1 MLSFPTPRVTGIF
14 AGIFD
19 IIITRFNMKNLFS
32 ILFLLFALAVTT
44 AQAQTVAIT
53 PSSLE
58 LIGTSA
64 VTRSFYDLD
73 DVYLKYKTGT
83 ITIYEAATGS
93 QIFSGDTSEV
103 TVTSASHWGAKAAK
117 LTSWYQ
123 HVTKTDGYRYWLPKR
138 GLQMVYK
145 TSDTSVK
152 LVHGVTKKLLI
163 STALDSVKIS
173 GVTTVSNILT
183 YLRGQYFLEGNRDRL
198 GIGAAPTVATGAAAG
213 TSPTATIAG
222 TATDFKVTLTTG
234 TTAASSGVLFTVTL
248 PVTYPTGT
256 IVTATNGDSD
266 SALHA
271 VRVFTTSTTSTV
283 VLNATGAA
291 LSDATA
297 YIWNFHV
304 SGY

>member
-1 MLSFPTPRVTGIF
+1 
-14 AGIFD
+14 
-19 IIITRFNMKNLFS
+19 MKNLF
-32 ILFLLFALAVTT
+32 LLFIIALAANF
-44 AQAQTVAIT
+44 AQAQTIAIT

-73 DVYLKYKTGT
+73 DVWIKYKTGT
-83 ITIYEAATGS
+83 LTVYEAATGN
-93 QIFSGDTSEV
+93 QIFTGDTSEV
-103 TVTSASHWGAKAAK
+103 SVTSASHWGAKAAK
-117 LTSWYQ
+117 LTTWYQ
-123 HVTKTDGYRYWLPKR
+123 HVTKTDGYRYWVPKR
-138 GLQMVYK
+138 GLQLVYK

-152 LVHGVTKKLLI
+152 LVHGTTKKLLL
-163 STALDSVKIS
+163 SSALDSVKIS

-183 YLRGQYFLEGNRDRL
+183 YLRGQYFLEGDRDRL
-198 GIGAAPTVATGAAAG
+198 GLGATPTVAAGAAAG
-213 TSPTATIAG
+213 SSPTATIAG

-234 TTAASSGVLFTVTL
+234 TTATNSGVLFTVTL

-256 IVTATNGDSD
+256 VVTITNGDSD
-266 SALHA
+266 SAAHA

-283 VLNATGAA
+283 VLNATATA

>member
-1 MLSFPTPRVTGIF
+1 
-14 AGIFD
+14 
-19 IIITRFNMKNLFS
+19 MKNLF
-32 ILFLLFALAVTT
+32 LLFIIALAANF
-44 AQAQTVAIT
+44 AQAQTIAIT

-73 DVYLKYKTGT
+73 DVWIKYKTGT
-83 ITIYEAATGS
+83 LTVYEAATGN
-93 QIFSGDTSEV
+93 QIFTGDTSEV
-103 TVTSASHWGAKAAK
+103 SVTSASHWGAKAAK
-117 LTSWYQ
+117 LTTWYQ
-123 HVTKTDGYRYWLPKR
+123 HVTKTDGYRYWVPKR
-138 GLQMVYK
+138 GLQLVYK

-152 LVHGVTKKLLI
+152 LVHGTTKKLLL
-163 STALDSVKIS
+163 SSALDSVKIS

-183 YLRGQYFLEGNRDRL
+183 YLRGQYFLEGDRDRL
-198 GIGAAPTVATGAAAG
+198 GLGATPTVAAGAAADS
-213 TSPTATIAG
+213 SPTATIAG

-234 TTAASSGVLFTVTL
+234 TTATNSGVLFTVTL

-256 IVTATNGDSD
+256 VVTITNGDSD
-266 SALHA
+266 SAAHA

-283 VLNATGAA
+283 VLNATATA